1 MNTNKEHINGRLVPR
16 FRRIWAKF
24 VKNNNGLQIFMGIE
38 RAALQFLVAG
48 GERCD
53 GKEGRDRAA

>member
-24 VKNNNGLQIFMGIE
+24 VKNNNGLQNPMGIE

-48 GERCD
+48 GKRCD
-53 GKEGRDRAA
+53 GKECRDRAA